1 MRKVRFGYEMFLSS
15 VWPKVS
21 MFMAVSYGG
30 PQKEWTLLTYLLPN
44 QKVVLGVQMLMD
56 RFK

>member
-1 MRKVRFGYEMFLSS
+1 MF
-15 VWPKVS
+15 V
-21 MFMAVSYGG
+21 AVSYGG